1 MCNLKLDVRT
11 AYEILRLH
19 FEKRY
24 SNSKVAKSAGVNRK
38 TVSRILKL
46 FKESNLKWPIN
57 IENRFSELQLILLP
71 NRASN
76 YSTKK
81 KLPDMALIY
90 EEMKAKGS
98 TIQALHEEYLANN
111 PNGLS
116 YSRFCTHFREY
127 KKSLKRSL
135 RIVHFAGEKVFV
147 DYAGPTI
154 TIQLSQTDQRKAQI
168 FVGVLGASNYIYA
181 EATWSQKREDWIN
194 SHVRMFKHFGG
205 VPETVVCD
213 NLKSGVSK
221 ASRKNPIPQQDYADM
236 AQHFGTV
243 IFPARAY
250 KPQDKSKAEGGVLII
265 ERWIMFRIRNYVFTS
280 LAQLNSKISELL
292 EEVNSRPFQKI
303 PGNRKEAFE
312 RLDKP
317 ALSSLPSSDYV
328 YREFKKVLVDY
339 SYHIEVNGH
348 YYSVPHVLVR
358 KQVEAV
364 LTSNTIEVLY
374 QGKRVAI
381 HARCD
386 EKGKSTTQKG
396 HMPDNHQKYVF
407 SVDDLLD
414 WAATIGENALSFA
427 GKMIQ
432 NTRNY
437 SFNYRN
443 SERFKDLYKTFGETR
458 LEAACQI
465 VTQAGGNKI
474 DAVESVLK
482 NNIDLLVSSTVDT
495 KQDANFDHENVRGS
509 HYYD

>member
-1 MCNLKLDVRT
+1 MCNLKLDIRT

-19 FEKRY
+19 FDKRY
-24 SNSKVAKSAGVNRK
+24 SNRKVAKSLGVNRK

-46 FKESNLKWPIN
+46 FGESNLNWPVC
-57 IENRFSELQLILLP
+57 IENELSELQQALFP
-71 NRASN
+71 NRVTT

-81 KLPDMALIY
+81 KLPDMAFIL

-98 TIQALHEEYLANN
+98 TLQALHEEYLADN

-127 KKSLKRSL
+127 KKKLKRSL
-135 RIVHFAGEKVFV
+135 RVIHYAGEKVFV

-154 TIQLSQTDQRKAQI
+154 TIQLSQSDQRKAQI

-194 SHVRMFKHFGG
+194 SHIRMFKHFGG

-280 LAQLNSKISELL
+280 LAQLNAKISELL
-292 EEVNSRPFQKI
+292 EEVNSKPFQKM

-317 ALSSLPSSDYV
+317 ALNPLPTSDYV
-328 YREFKKVLVDY
+328 YRQFKKTLVDH
-339 SYHIEVNGH
+339 SYHIEIEGN
-348 YYSVPHVLVR
+348 YYSVPHSLVR
-358 KQVEAV
+358 KQVEA
-364 LTSNTIEVLY
+364 LYTSNTIEILH
-374 QGKRVAI
+374 QGKRVAT
-381 HARCD
+381 HPRSH
-386 EKGKSTTQKG
+386 EKGKTFTQKE
-396 HMPDNHQKYVF
+396 HMPDNHRKYVF
-407 SVDDLLD
+407 SVDELLD
-414 WAATIGENALSFA
+414 WAATIGDNALHFA
-427 GKMIQ
+427 EKMIK

-437 SFNYRN
+437 AFNYRN
-443 SERFKDLYKTFGETR
+443 SERFKDLYKVFGETR
-458 LEAACQI
+458 LEAACKI
-465 VTQAGGNKI
+465 VMQAGGNKI
-474 DAVESVLK
+474 EAVESVLK
-482 NNIDLLVSSTVDT
+482 NNIDMLASSTADT
-495 KQDANFDHENVRGS
+495 NQDASFEHENVRGS
-509 HYYD
+509 HYYE